1 MHTLEAVS
9 PEQYVPPYALALLHA
24 GLDEREAALECL
36 ERAYDVHDVHLVLLV
51 IDPKWDTFREE
62 ARFLAVIERAR
73 LSMARADTRRH
84 PTPDARLIEMRC
96 FERADR

>member
-9 PEQYVPPYALALLHA
+9 PDQYVPPYALALLHA

-36 ERAYDVHDVHLVLLV
+36 ERAYDAHDVHLVLLV

-62 ARFLAVIERAR
+62 ARFLAVIEQCAFVDGT
-73 LSMARADTRRH
+73 ADTRRQT
-84 PTPDARLIEMRC
+84 TPDAR
-96 FERADR
+96 D